1 MNQDKHWTLLG
12 LVIFTYIEMLVKIIM
27 AEEVMLHI
35 FREEIGN
42 KNWGSY
48 NAHVKI
54 NHDIRYIVEMI
65 WINIQETFFESN

>member
-1 MNQDKHWTLLG
+1 
-12 LVIFTYIEMLVKIIM
+12 MLVKIIM

-35 FREEIGN
+35 YREEIPGC

-48 NAHVKI
+48 NAHVKM
-54 NHDIRYIVEMI
+54 NHDIRYIVGML

>member
-1 MNQDKHWTLLG
+1 
-12 LVIFTYIEMLVKIIM
+12 M

-35 FREEIGN
+35 YREEIPGC

-54 NHDIRYIVEMI
+54 NHDIRYIVLML
-65 WINIQETFFESN
+65 WVNIQETFFEQNQTPPQNQKSDENQKEK